1 MKTKVNNYLSIQNE
15 NNNSI
20 SNLHIKSEPIEFDFP
35 SNPPDINQNS
45 IMVINEE
52 ISIKSEPQF
61 NGKNLTIP
69 KISKRRKL
77 NKTQMQQTI
86 HLIKQKYKRIHSTK
100 RAFIIGNKN
109 TRATSTTF
117 NQRVEDETKSKQYE

>member
-1 MKTKVNNYLSIQNE
+1 MT
-15 NNNSI
+15 
-20 SNLHIKSEPIEFDFP
+20 
-35 SNPPDINQNS
+35 DINQNS

-52 ISIKSEPQF
+52 ISFKSEPHEF
-61 NGKNLTIP
+61 NQEKNLPIP

-100 RAFIIGNKN
+100 RAFIIVNKN
-109 TRATSTTF
+109 KRATSTTF
-117 NQRVEDETKSKQYE
+117 NQQHLTKESKMKQNLNNIILLSNK